1 MTRKERIL
9 NFLQKLP
16 DDVSYDRVL
25 YHVGVMR
32 AIEAALIESDRG
44 EGIEHEQLFRR
55 LLKENE
61 KNHIDLAASRRKES
75 GTNKSKHSSR
85 QTNGR
90 RKVRQKS

>member
-25 YHVGVMR
+25 YHVGVMK
-32 AIEAALIESDRG
+32 AIEEALVESERG
-44 EGIEHEQLFRR
+44 EGIEHEELFRR
-55 LLKENE
+55 LLRENE
-61 KNHIDLAASRRKES
+61 KNHINLAAARRKAI
-75 GTNKSKHSSR
+75 GANKSKDSSR
-85 QTNGR
+85 QTNSR

>member
-32 AIEAALIESDRG
+32 AIEEAIIESEQG
-44 EGIEHEQLFRR
+44 EGIEHEEFFRQL
-55 LLKENE
+55 LTENG
-61 KNHIDLAASRRKES
+61 KNHIGLAVPRRKRS
-75 GTNKSKHSSR
+75 ATNKSKHRSR

>member
-32 AIEAALIESDRG
+32 AIEEAIIESEQG
-44 EGIEHEQLFRR
+44 EGIEHEELFRQ
-55 LLKENE
+55 LLTENG
-61 KNHIDLAASRRKES
+61 KNHIGLVAPRRKRS
-75 GTNKSKHSSR
+75 ATNKSKHRSR